1 MTYYLIDAFTQRP
14 FGGNP
19 AAVVPLETWLPA
31 ELMQQIA
38 AENNQSETAFFVQ
51 RPGTNGGHYDL
62 RWFTPAYEI
71 DLCGHATLASAQVL
85 YQFMDY
91 AADAVVFHSRSGPLP
106 VRRELDG
113 RLTLDFPSRPAQP
126 LPAPPPG
133 LALAPGRAAPPC
145 LAARDLVVVL
155 DSEAEVLAFQPS
167 QAAGLAAPNTPY
179 LGLIITAPGIGDVDF
194 VSRFFDLGL
203 GLLED
208 PVTGSAH
215 CNLIP
220 YWAARLGKTELLAR
234 QLSRRGGELWCALR
248 ADGRVHI
255 GGYARAYATGRLL
268 I

>member
-1 MTYYLIDAFTQRP
+1 MNYYLVDAFTQRP

-19 AAVVPLETWLPA
+19 AAVMPLETWLPDA
-31 ELMQQIA
+31 LMQQIA
-38 AENNQSETAFFVQ
+38 AENNQPETAFFVQ

-85 YQFMDY
+85 HQFLGY
-91 AADAVVFHSRSGPLP
+91 AAETVVFHSRSGPLP
-106 VRRELDG
+106 VRRARDG

-126 LPAPPPG
+126 LPGPPPG

-145 LAARDLVVVL
+145 LGARDLVVVL
-155 DSEAEVLAFQPS
+155 ENEAEVLAFEAQ
-167 QAAGLAAPNTPY
+167 QAAGLAAPATPY
-179 LGLIITAPGIGDVDF
+179 LGLIVTAPGTGEVDF

-248 ADGRVHI
+248 PGGRVAI
-255 GGYARAYATGRLL
+255 GGYARAYAVGDILL
-268 I
+268 